1 MSQTTSPRPTIRLAD
16 ITLPEHDEASSAPV
30 VNRVDR
36 VDRVVVEAPLT
47 IVVGG
52 EVVATTMRTPG
63 HDAELT
69 AGWLVSEAGLREVD
83 DIAEIKVAATAARGT
98 SEELGEDD
106 AAEDDPPEIDSVSG
120 AGPALT
126 YEDELLIAMAH
137 QIAANMPVDQD
148 VSERIAT
155 HLGNFWT
162 PVMRDRLGSLAIEHP
177 DMVSDDV
184 RDALERANEGVRR

>member
-16 ITLPEHDEASSAPV
+16 IALPEHDEASSAPE

-36 VDRVVVEAPLT
+36 VDRVVVEASLT

-69 AGWLVSEAGLREVD
+69 AGGLVSEEGLREVD
-83 DIAEIKVAATAARGT
+83 DIAEIKVAATAARGMR
-98 SEELGEDD
+98 EELGEDD

-120 AGPALT
+120 AEPALT
-126 YEDELLIAMAH
+126 YEDERLIAMAH

-148 VSERIAT
+148 VSERMAT
-155 HLGNFWT
+155 HLGTFWT

-184 RDALERANEGVRR
+184 RDALERANEGARR

>member
-16 ITLPEHDEASSAPV
+16 IAPPEHDEASSAPE

-63 HDAELT
+63 HDAELI
-69 AGWLVSEAGLREVD
+69 AGGLVSEAGLREVD
-83 DIAEIKVAATAARGT
+83 DIAEIKVAGTAARGT

-106 AAEDDPPEIDSVSG
+106 AAEDDPPGIDSVSG
-120 AGPALT
+120 AEPART
-126 YEDELLIAMAH
+126 YEDERLIAMAH

-148 VSERIAT
+148 VSERMAT
-155 HLGNFWT
+155 HLGTFWT
-162 PVMRDRLGSLAIEHP
+162 PVMRDRFGSLAIEHP

-184 RDALERANEGVRR
+184 RDALERANEGARR

>member
-16 ITLPEHDEASSAPV
+16 IALPEHDEASSAPE

-69 AGWLVSEAGLREVD
+69 AGGLVSEVGLREVD

-98 SEELGEDD
+98 REELG
-106 AAEDDPPEIDSVSG
+106 EDDPPEIDSVSG
-120 AGPALT
+120 AEPALT
-126 YEDELLIAMAH
+126 YEGERLIAMAH

-148 VSERIAT
+148 VSEPMAT
-155 HLGNFWT
+155 QLGTFWT
-162 PVMRDRLGSLAIEHP
+162 PVMQ
-177 DMVSDDV
+177 SDWA
-184 RDALERANEGVRR
+184 RWRSSIRTW

>member
-52 EVVATTMRTPG
+52 
-63 HDAELT
+63 
-69 AGWLVSEAGLREVD
+69 
-83 DIAEIKVAATAARGT
+83 
-98 SEELGEDD
+98 
-106 AAEDDPPEIDSVSG
+106 
-120 AGPALT
+120 
-126 YEDELLIAMAH
+126 
-137 QIAANMPVDQD
+137 N
-148 VSERIAT
+148 ERMAT
-155 HLGNFWT
+155 HLGTFWT